1 MPCKPSP
8 TGCYYKLFLD
18 NGLWAYLL
26 KLEVFLQMKELKY
39 KSDMELVHFKPV
51 PQKEDMITWPPL
63 IKVAMASILARRKP

>member
-1 MPCKPSP
+1 
-8 TGCYYKLFLD
+8 
-18 NGLWAYLL
+18 
-26 KLEVFLQMKELKY
+26 MKELKY